1 MDNGY
6 LIASVAVAAISIVI
20 PRRRNRITVQRD
32 ERDDRLQ
39 RSQVDSGQDHEDTL
53 TAISWTVKGGA
64 ERPIPDVN
72 PYSTFVTSLNRSARH
87 GEAAK

>member
-20 PRRRNRITVQRD
+20 PRRRNRITLQRD
-32 ERDDRLQ
+32 ERDDRFQ
-39 RSQVDSGQDHEDTL
+39 RTQVDSGQDHEDTL
-53 TAISWTVKGGA
+53 TAISWTFKGDVDC
-64 ERPIPDVN
+64 PIPDVN
-72 PYSTFVTSLNRSARH
+72 SYSTFVTSLNRSAKH